1 MPKYTSSTHGLLI
14 QNHHPAFRH
23 FPTEYHSDVQ
33 WWELISR
40 TYPMVLN
47 RMPQPIQPLVQS
59 IDNSYRNLR
68 MGMMFEVRVGKGR
81 LLMTNLDLT
90 SKPDRRIVARQL
102 LSSVLQYMQTDEFD
116 PKAEV
121 SFEDIYRL
129 FSDFVAF

>member
-1 MPKYTSSTHGLLI
+1 
-14 QNHHPAFRH
+14 
-23 FPTEYHSDVQ
+23 
-33 WWELISR
+33 
-40 TYPMVLN
+40 MVLN